1 MAKSLLHAG
10 DSELA
15 LLSLAGYAAHRKAN
29 GLRGQSHVAVWQAIK
44 TGRIVEPAARKEGK
58 RWLIN
63 AALADRQWAANTRS
77 TDPVL
82 ASESASL
89 PLNIATPTWNQE
101 IIEAKLKRAR
111 AIAERE
117 ELATQRQKGEL
128 LYVRDVR
135 LRWGQNAR
143 ALRDAFI
150 DLPVKLSE
158 QLACEADPEK
168 IKTILTVEIVS
179 ILQDFANA

>member
-1 MAKSLLHAG
+1 MAKSLLQAEE
-10 DSELA
+10 SEPSLLGLA
-15 LLSLAGYAAHRKAN
+15 AYAAHRKAN
-29 GLRGQSHVAVWQAIK
+29 GLKGQSHVAVWNAIK
-44 TGRIVEPAARKEGK
+44 TGRIVEPAVRKEGK

-63 AALADRQWAANTRS
+63 AELADRQWAANTKS
-77 TDPVL
+77 SDPVL
-82 ASESASL
+82 KSESLSQ
-89 PLNIATPTWNQE
+89 PLDIAIPTWNQE

-128 LYVRDVR
+128 LHVRDVR
-135 LRWGQNAR
+135 KRWGQNAR

-150 DLPVKLSE
+150 DLPAKLSE
-158 QLACEADPEK
+158 QLAGEAEPEK

-179 ILQDFANA
+179 ILQDFADA

>member
-1 MAKSLLHAG
+1 MAKSLLHTDATG
-10 DSELA
+10 PA
-15 LLSLAGYAAHRKAN
+15 LLNLAGYAAHRKAN
-29 GLRGQSHVAVWQAIK
+29 GLRGQSHVAVWQAIS
-44 TGRIVEPAARKEGK
+44 TGRIVEPAVRKEGSH
-58 RWLIN
+58 WLIN

-77 TDPVL
+77 SHSISTSGLPSQS
-82 ASESASL
+82 SE
-89 PLNIATPTWNQE
+89 IVKPTWNQE

-128 LYVRDVR
+128 LHVRDVCK
-135 LRWGQNAR
+135 RWEQNAR

-150 DLPVKLSE
+150 NLPARLSE
-158 QLACEADPEK
+158 QLADEAEPEK